1 MPRRNRPS
9 ISEVPPDTRYNS
21 VPLQRFI
28 NRMMNVGK
36 KSVAQRIMYQ
46 ALDRVEA
53 RTNKPALEVFDSAL
67 RNVAPAVEIKPRRV
81 GGATY
86 QIPVEVPPH
95 RQLSLAIRWMLEA
108 AKKRSGHGMVEKL
121 SAELI
126 DASNGVGSAVKKR
139 EDTLRMA
146 EANRAFAH
154 LRW

>member
-28 NRMMNVGK
+28 NRMMRVGK
-36 KSVAQRIMYQ
+36 KSVAQRIMYK

-86 QIPVEVPPH
+86 QIPVEVPPY

-108 AKKRSGHGMVEKL
+108 AQKRSGHGMIEKL

-126 DASNGVGSAVKKR
+126 DASNGAGSAVKKR

>member
-1 MPRRNRPS
+1 MPRRNSPPKP
-9 ISEVPPDTRYNS
+9 EVPPDIRYNS

-28 NRMMNVGK
+28 NRMMHAGK
-36 KSVAQRIMYQ
+36 KSVAQHVMYK

-53 RTNKPALEVFDSAL
+53 RTNKPAIEVFDTAL
-67 RNVAPAVEIKPRRV
+67 RNVAPAIEIKPRRV

-86 QIPVEVPPH
+86 QIPVEVPVH
-95 RQLSLAIRWMLEA
+95 RQLSLAIRWILEA
-108 AKKRSGHGMVEKL
+108 ARKRSGHGMVEKL
-121 SAELI
+121 SAELM
-126 DASNGVGSAVKKR
+126 DAANNAGAAVKKR

>member
-1 MPRRNRPS
+1 MPRRNSPPKP
-9 ISEVPPDTRYNS
+9 EVPPDIRYNS

-28 NRMMNVGK
+28 NRMMRAGK
-36 KSVAQRIMYQ
+36 KSVAQRVMYE

-53 RTNKPALEVFDSAL
+53 RTNKPAIEVFDTAL
-67 RNVAPAVEIKPRRV
+67 RNVAPAIEIKPRRV

-86 QIPVEVPPH
+86 QIPVEVPVH
-95 RQLSLAIRWMLEA
+95 RQLSLAIRWILEA
-108 AKKRSGHGMVEKL
+108 ARKRSGHGMVEKL
-121 SAELI
+121 SAELM
-126 DASNGVGSAVKKR
+126 DAANNAGAAVKKR

>member
-1 MPRRNRPS
+1 MPRRSRPPKRE
-9 ISEVPPDTRYNS
+9 IPPDIRYNS

-28 NRMMNVGK
+28 NRMMKAGK
-36 KSVAQRIMYQ
+36 KSVARRVMYD
-46 ALDRVEA
+46 ALERAEA
-53 RTNKPALEVFDSAL
+53 RTNKPAIEVFDAAL
-67 RNVAPAVEIKPRRV
+67 RNVAPSVEVKPRRV

-86 QIPVEVPPH
+86 QIPVEVPSH
-95 RQLSLAIRWMLEA
+95 RQLSLAIRWLLEA
-108 AKKRSGHGMVEKL
+108 ATKRSGHGMVEKL

-126 DASNGVGSAVKKR
+126 DASNGVGSAVKRR

>member
-1 MPRRNRPS
+1 MPRRSSPPRP
-9 ISEVPPDTRYNS
+9 EVPADIRFNS

-28 NRMMNVGK
+28 NRMMHVGK
-36 KSVAQRIMYQ
+36 KSVAQRVMYK
-46 ALDRVEA
+46 ALDRVES
-53 RTNKPALEVFDSAL
+53 RTNKPAIEVFDAAL

-86 QIPVEVPPH
+86 QIPVEVPVH
-95 RQLSLAIRWMLEA
+95 RQLSLAIRWILEA
-108 AKKRSGHGMVEKL
+108 ARKRSGHGMVEKL
-121 SAELI
+121 SAELM
-126 DASNGVGSAVKKR
+126 DAANGAGAAVKKR

>member
-1 MPRRNRPS
+1 MPRRSSPPRLE
-9 ISEVPPDTRYNS
+9 IPPDIRYNS

-28 NRMMNVGK
+28 NRMMHVGK
-36 KSVAQRIMYQ
+36 KSVAQRVMYQ

-53 RTNKPALEVFDSAL
+53 RTNKPAIEVFDAAL
-67 RNVAPAVEIKPRRV
+67 RNVAPAIEIKPRRV

-86 QIPVEVPPH
+86 QIPVEVPAH
-95 RQLSLAIRWMLEA
+95 RQLSLAIRWILDA
-108 AKKRSGHGMVEKL
+108 ARKRSGHGMVEKL
-121 SAELI
+121 SAELM
-126 DASNGVGSAVKKR
+126 DAANNAGSAVKKR

>member
-1 MPRRNRPS
+1 
-9 ISEVPPDTRYNS
+9 

>member
-1 MPRRNRPS
+1 MPRRSSPPRLE
-9 ISEVPPDTRYNS
+9 IPPDIRYNS

-28 NRMMNVGK
+28 NRMMRVGK
-36 KSVAQRIMYQ
+36 KSVAQRVMYK
-46 ALDRVEA
+46 ALERVEA
-53 RTNKPALEVFDSAL
+53 RTNKPALEVFDAAL
-67 RNVAPAVEIKPRRV
+67 RNVAPAIEIKPRRV

-86 QIPVEVPPH
+86 QIPVEVPAH
-95 RQLSLAIRWMLEA
+95 RQLSLAIRWILDA
-108 AKKRSGHGMVEKL
+108 ARKRSGHGMVEKL

-126 DASNGVGSAVKKR
+126 DAANNAGAAVKKR

>member
-1 MPRRNRPS
+1 MPRRNRPFLS
-9 ISEVPPDTRYNS
+9 RVLPDTRYHS
-21 VPLQRFI
+21 ASLQRFI
-28 NRMMNVGK
+28 NRMMRRGK

-53 RTNKPALEVFDSAL
+53 RTNKPGLEIFDSAL

-86 QIPVEVPPH
+86 QIPVEVPPY
-95 RQLSLAIRWMLEA
+95 RQLSLAIRWLLEA
-108 AKKRSGHGMVEKL
+108 AQKRSGHGMVEKL

-126 DASNGVGSAVKKR
+126 DASNGVGAAVKKR
-139 EDTLRMA
+139 EDTLKMA